1 MNVDEQ
7 ISLHIILDVID
18 TDRERLAY
26 WVWVV
31 VLLTYKQCLFGAKF
45 HHFLTNNLRKF
56 GFCNVNLTKFSIF
69 WVEFHKKFII

>member
-18 TDRERLAY
+18 TGRVRLAY

-31 VLLTYKQCLFGAKF
+31 VLLTHKQCSIWGEVPPFYDKKVEKF
-45 HHFLTNNLRKF
+45 WFL
-56 GFCNVNLTKFSIF
+56 
-69 WVEFHKKFII
+69 

>member
-18 TDRERLAY
+18 IGRERLAY

-31 VLLTYKQCLFGAKF
+31 VLLTYKQCSIWGEVSPFFDKKIEKF
-45 HHFLTNNLRKF
+45 WFL
-56 GFCNVNLTKFSIF
+56 
-69 WVEFHKKFII
+69 